1 MWLNVPI
8 TNSVKVSV
16 MFINFKPECYNS
28 PDDYKGIVTKF
39 YENVKYRS
47 NQVSIQIIYIDP

>member
-47 NQVSIQIIYIDP
+47 NQVSIQII